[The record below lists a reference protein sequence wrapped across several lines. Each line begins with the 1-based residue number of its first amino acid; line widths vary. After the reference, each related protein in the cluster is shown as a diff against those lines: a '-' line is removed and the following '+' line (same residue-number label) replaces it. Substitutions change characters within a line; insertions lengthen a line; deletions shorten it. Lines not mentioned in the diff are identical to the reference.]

1 MDQFIDVERL
11 AMILIM
17 VVSFIPAMMFHEV
30 AHGYMAWK
38 LGDPTAKSRGRLSLN
53 PLKHIDPFGTVL
65 LPLMLILSGMPAFG
79 YAKPVPY
86 NPRYFK
92 DIRKGEILT
101 GFAGPAANLVLG
113 LAGALLAN
121 LVVGFYDI
129 NPAVMSWVLTFF
141 YVFTLVNFSLMFFN
155 ILPIPPLDGSS
166 IIAPLLPRSAL
177 PRYYAI
183 QRYTLPIFMV
193 VIIVLPMLIGFNPI
207 GIYMQYTAY
216 GLTDLL
222 FLAI

>member
-1 MDQFIDVERL
+1 MDQFIDIERL
-11 AMILIM
+11 GLILIM
-17 VVSFIPAMMFHEV
+17 AVSFVPAIMFHEV
-30 AHGYMAWK
+30 AHGFMAWK
-38 LGDPTAKSRGRLSLN
+38 LGDPTARSRGRLSLN

-92 DIRKGEILT
+92 DVRKGEVLT

-113 LAGALLAN
+113 LLGALLGNIALN
-121 LVVGFYDI
+121 FYGL
-129 NPAVMSWVLTFF
+129 NPDVMSWVMTFF
-141 YVFTLVNFSLMFFN
+141 YYFTLVNFSLMFFN

-166 IIAPLLPRSAL
+166 IIAPLLPPKAL
-177 PRYYAI
+177 PKYYSI
-183 QRYTLPIFMV
+183 QRYALPIFMV

-216 GLTDLL
+216 GLTNLL
-222 FLAI
+222 F

>member
-1 MDQFIDVERL
+1 MDQFIDIERL
-11 AMILIM
+11 GLILIM
-17 VVSFIPAMMFHEV
+17 AVSFVPAIMFHEV
-30 AHGYMAWK
+30 AHGVMAWK
-38 LGDPTAKSRGRLSLN
+38 LGDPTARSRGRLSLN

-92 DIRKGEILT
+92 DIRKGEVLT

-113 LAGALLAN
+113 LLGALLGNVAIN
-121 LVVGFYDI
+121 FYAL
-129 NPAVMSWVLTFF
+129 NPAIMNWVLTFF
-141 YVFTLVNFSLMFFN
+141 YYFTLVNFSLMFFN

-166 IIAPLLPRSAL
+166 IIAPLLPPKAL
-177 PRYYAI
+177 PKYYSI
-183 QRYTLPIFMV
+183 QRYALPIFMV

-216 GLTDLL
+216 GLTNLL
-222 FLAI
+222 F